1 MTKAH
6 LLPLVLL
13 LIGCSDNTTSP
24 DLNNNLP
31 AIEISPDST
40 INLESVE
47 TPELGVSYY
56 ILADSLEEKV
66 AQDSIFL
73 RFNSSFDQDIVRVWT
88 ENRSADEFVLTTDH
102 RIGLAKKVTK
112 QIGHKGITFELKNG
126 VTFNLPHARWYRFV
140 YVNYYPREVRYKI
153 HLTNTGR
160 SYL

>member
-6 LLPLVLL
+6 LLSLVLL

-31 AIEISPDST
+31 SIEISPDST
-40 INLESVE
+40 INLELAE
-47 TPELGVSYY
+47 NQEPGVSYY

-73 RFNSSFDQDIVRVWT
+73 RFNASFDQDTVRVWT
-88 ENRSADEFVLTTDH
+88 ENRRADEFVITTDH
-102 RIGLAKKVTK
+102 RIGRAKKVTK

-126 VTFNLPHARWYRFV
+126 VKFNLPNARWYRFV
-140 YVNYYPREVRYKI
+140 YVDYDPWEIKYKI
-153 HLTNTGR
+153 HLTNEGR
-160 SYL
+160 GYL